1 MRLFTISLIASFIVS
16 TLVFTLANES
26 IAESFNQGPKV
37 CSECH
42 RAEHEIWQGTKHAT
56 SFKKVHKSKKAKE
69 IAKATGEK
77 SMKRNATCVQCHYT
91 LVPKKA
97 GAKAKPKAGPS
108 CESCHGSSS
117 DWFPIHNDYGGSGVK
132 ASQETAEH
140 KAERI
145 ASAAAAGMKW
155 PSDKYGVAENCM
167 ECHGLA
173 NPGVG
178 GDKLAIML
186 ELGHP
191 VVSDWEIVRYAPGS
205 IRHRFYPPDMTVNAE
220 MSQSELAELY
230 VIGQAAKLV
239 SAVGASEKSDSVKY
253 KEFQNERATAAKDA
267 LSNISA
273 ASSLI
278 ANPTEDEARAFVA
291 AIKGQDLSGE
301 VGAMLPAKS
310 DYK

>member
-1 MRLFTISLIASFIVS
+1 MRLFTISLIASFIAS
-16 TLVFTLANES
+16 TLLFWSANNS
-26 IAESFNQGPKV
+26 NAESFNQGPKV

-42 RAEHEIWQGTKHAT
+42 RAEYEIWQGTKHAA

-77 SMKRNATCVQCHYT
+77 SMKRNETCVQCHYT
-91 LVPKKA
+91 LVAKKA

-117 DWFPIHNDYGGSGVK
+117 EWFPIHNDYGGSGVK
-132 ASQETAEH
+132 ASQEAPEH
-140 KAERI
+140 KAQRI
-145 ASAAAAGMKW
+145 ANATEAGMKW

-173 NPGVG
+173 NPGVEG
-178 GDKLAIML
+178 EKLAIML

-191 VVSDWEIVRYAPGS
+191 VVSDWEIVRYSQGS
-205 IRHRFYPPDMTVNAE
+205 VRHRFYPPDMTVNAE
-220 MSQSELAELY
+220 MSRSELAELY
-230 VIGQAAKLV
+230 IIGQAAKLV
-239 SAVGASEKSDSVKY
+239 SAIGASEKSDSAKY
-253 KEFQNERATAAKDA
+253 KEFQNARVAAAKSV
-267 LSNISA
+267 LGNISA
-273 ASSLI
+273 AAALI
-278 ANPTEDEARAFVA
+278 ANPTEDEARAFVE
-291 AIKGQDLSGE
+291 AIKGQDLSSE